1 MKKYM
6 FLTLALLLSAATGAW
21 AQDKNNDCADNS
33 PVADKAVQAS
43 RVAAARP
50 RKVAAKFG
58 EVEFSF
64 NCSTASQYGVATDGE
79 YIYTSN
85 WGYSDL
91 AETFFKYDLD
101 GNFIEAFNIPDVP
114 KAIRDM
120 TYDGEYFYGATN
132 SNTVY
137 IMDLENK
144 TKIGTLTIPIAAR
157 GITYDPK
164 RDGFWAVG
172 NWSGPLALYDRDGNR
187 IQDGIYA
194 GDVSGIAYYEDEDGE
209 EHILQLNNGNNYV
222 YDYNITTNTLDG
234 AVLYLGNVPG
244 NNGSSGGAFIGEYNG
259 QVCLFADIQQDP
271 NLIGIVPIANAK
283 PVDNYDL
290 TGTTGKCFW
299 GYNEEKKELT
309 IWGDG
314 AMANYSDAQ
323 DCPWYEFADDVET
336 LIIKSGVTRIGHRAF
351 YSMERLTFATIPNTV
366 ETIGN
371 YAFYS
376 CTRLPFIS
384 IPASVTDMG
393 RDIFWHCYEMKNAY
407 VYADVNV
414 LTWTDTDCD
423 DFTLN
428 RNTKCHVTDADAWNE
443 KFGESVNVTFVGDL
457 KPVPAAYANEDAF
470 ELNEGENKHG
480 KIVFYAD
487 GVVATK
493 AKAGAA
499 VMVIVK
505 PIKGYIAELVY
516 GTGYSSW
523 EQAQSRMKKAPTMDI
538 IGDIEFTK
546 LKDNVWSFAMPGSD
560 VEISVVYRK
569 LMTHNSIKIQNIQA
583 VTYNGEFLKPTFTV
597 KDGTKVLTLDTDY
610 TVEYS
615 NNFNAALATDANAP
629 TLTVTGIGSYAGETT
644 KTFTIN
650 KKALTVTAVDT
661 TVVYAG
667 EPAFDVEYNGFVG
680 EETEDVLGGELAYE
694 CDYTTESPVG
704 STFTITP
711 SGLTAQNYI
720 INFATGTLTVVEDLT
735 DAKAA
740 LQTAIAIASNINPEG
755 LADAIAAAQTAL
767 TAEDATGESL
777 AQATETLEAAIKTYL
792 GEVLPKLGA
801 IVEGLNDETLNA
813 AYADAQAALAK
824 EDVTPQELVAAMQNI
839 ITAAQAVAPEHL
851 QNLKGYA
858 EKYGAEEAAT
868 LVDNA
873 LAAIEAGNVSQ
884 IITTMT
890 AVRETA
896 TPLATAIL
904 TQIIGYAQSY
914 SGFEEDVTAAQAA
927 LDGGNYITMI
937 TTAKALYAKLMAA
950 ANDYVASAKAIPT
963 EGKVGVDELNAA
975 ITAAEQALAAQ
986 DSDFSAINT
995 AIANLVAAVKAF
1007 EEANKTTGVE
1017 KIENGKLKIENYYD
1031 LNGRKVNGQLKKGV
1045 YIVGGHKVVIK

>member
-6 FLTLALLLSAATGAW
+6 FLTLALLITAATGAW
-21 AQDKNNDCADNS
+21 AEEFNYDFNDQTLQGWSVIKVKPNGGTWLPSSQNPAGYNYSTLGPDGSFCLSYSYIDYDGAYNTDNYLVS
-33 PVADKAVQAS
+33 PQAYQIND
-43 RVAAARP
+43 
-50 RKVAAKFG
+50 
-58 EVEFSF
+58 E
-64 NCSTASQYGVATDGE
+64 ASM
-79 YIYTSN
+79 
-85 WGYSDL
+85 
-91 AETFFKYDLD
+91 TFFLSFGNGAYPDYAEICIATTEDYPTAEDFVAIWTNEDYRGGTIGYTDWAEITVDLS
-101 GNFIEAFNIPDVP
+101 A
-114 KAIRDM
+114 
-120 TYDGEYFYGATN
+120 
-132 SNTVY
+132 
-137 IMDLENK
+137 
-144 TKIGTLTIPIAAR
+144 
-157 GITYDPK
+157 
-164 RDGFWAVG
+164 
-172 NWSGPLALYDRDGNR
+172 
-187 IQDGIYA
+187 YA
-194 GDVSGIAYYEDEDGE
+194 GQKVWIAYHHKDYDNYELWLDNITIDTG
-209 EHILQLNNGNNYV
+209 IKP
-222 YDYNITTNTLDG
+222 YNIT
-234 AVLYLGNVPG
+234 
-244 NNGSSGGAFIGEYNG
+244 GE
-259 QVCLFADIQQDP
+259 
-271 NLIGIVPIANAK
+271 
-283 PVDNYDL
+283 
-290 TGTTGKCFW
+290 TGKCFW
-299 GYNEEKKELT
+299 SYNEEKKELT

-470 ELNEGENKHG
+470 ELNEGENDHG

-538 IGDIEFTK
+538 IGDIEFAK

-694 CDYTTESPVG
+694 CDYTTESAVG

-711 SGLTAQNYI
+711 SGLTAQNYNI
-720 INFATGTLTVVEDLT
+720 TFATGTLTVVEDLT

>member
-6 FLTLALLLSAATGAW
+6 FLTLALLITAATGAW
-21 AQDKNNDCADNS
+21 AEEFNYDFNDQTLQGWSVIKVKPNGGTWLPSSQNPAGYNYSTLGPDGSFCLSYSYIDYDGAYNTDNYLVS
-33 PVADKAVQAS
+33 PQAYQIND
-43 RVAAARP
+43 
-50 RKVAAKFG
+50 
-58 EVEFSF
+58 E
-64 NCSTASQYGVATDGE
+64 ASM
-79 YIYTSN
+79 
-85 WGYSDL
+85 
-91 AETFFKYDLD
+91 TFFLSFGNGAYPDYAEICIATTEDYPTAEDFVAIWTNEDYRGGTIGYTDWAEITVDLS
-101 GNFIEAFNIPDVP
+101 A
-114 KAIRDM
+114 
-120 TYDGEYFYGATN
+120 
-132 SNTVY
+132 
-137 IMDLENK
+137 
-144 TKIGTLTIPIAAR
+144 
-157 GITYDPK
+157 
-164 RDGFWAVG
+164 
-172 NWSGPLALYDRDGNR
+172 
-187 IQDGIYA
+187 YA
-194 GDVSGIAYYEDEDGE
+194 GQKVWIAYHHKD
-209 EHILQLNNGNNYV
+209 
-222 YDYNITTNTLDG
+222 YDNFELWLDNITIDTGIEPYNIT
-234 AVLYLGNVPG
+234 
-244 NNGSSGGAFIGEYNG
+244 GE
-259 QVCLFADIQQDP
+259 
-271 NLIGIVPIANAK
+271 
-283 PVDNYDL
+283 
-290 TGTTGKCFW
+290 TGKCFW
-299 GYNEEKKELT
+299 SYNEEKKELT

-443 KFGESVNVTFVGDL
+443 KFGESINVTFVGDL

-711 SGLTAQNYI
+711 SGLTAQNYN
-720 INFATGTLTVVEDLT
+720 INFATGTLTVVTDQKSVEAMEKIDAIGEVAYTDESKALIDDAREAYDALT
-735 DAKAA
+735 DAQK
-740 LQTAIAIASNINPEG
+740 
-755 LADAIAAAQTAL
+755 
-767 TAEDATGESL
+767 
-777 AQATETLEAAIKTYL
+777 
-792 GEVLPKLGA
+792 
-801 IVEGLNDETLNA
+801 
-813 AYADAQAALAK
+813 
-824 EDVTPQELVAAMQNI
+824 
-839 ITAAQAVAPEHL
+839 
-851 QNLKGYA
+851 
-858 EKYGAEEAAT
+858 T
-868 LVDNA
+868 LVDN
-873 LAAIEAGNVSQ
+873 L
-884 IITTMT
+884 
-890 AVRETA
+890 
-896 TPLATAIL
+896 
-904 TQIIGYAQSY
+904 
-914 SGFEEDVTAAQAA
+914 DV
-927 LDGGNYITMI
+927 L
-937 TTAKALYAKLMAA
+937 
-950 ANDYVASAKAIPT
+950 
-963 EGKVGVDELNAA
+963 
-975 ITAAEQALAAQ
+975 TAAEEKYAELKAAADQAAADAVSAKINAIGEVKYNDASKAKIDDAREGYDALTDDQKALVNNLNVLTDAEAKYAELA
-986 DSDFSAINT
+986 N
-995 AIANLVAAVKAF
+995 IA
-1007 EEANKTTGVE
+1007 TGVE

>member
-6 FLTLALLLSAATGAW
+6 FLTLALLITAATGAW
-21 AQDKNNDCADNS
+21 AQEFNYDFNDQTLQGWS
-33 PVADKAVQAS
+33 VI
-43 RVAAARP
+43 
-50 RKVAAKFG
+50 KVKPNG
-58 EVEFSF
+58 GTWLPSSQNPTGYDYSTLGPDGSF
-64 NCSTASQYGVATDGE
+64 CLS
-79 YIYTSN
+79 
-85 WGYSDL
+85 YS
-91 AETFFKYDLD
+91 
-101 GNFIEAFNIPDVP
+101 FID
-114 KAIRDM
+114 
-120 TYDGEYFYGATN
+120 YDGAYNTDNYLVSPQAYQIKDEASINFWLSFANSAYPDYAEICIATTEDYPTAEDFVAIWTN
-132 SNTVY
+132 EDYRGSIGYTDWAEITV
-137 IMDLENK
+137 DLS
-144 TKIGTLTIPIAAR
+144 A
-157 GITYDPK
+157 Y
-164 RDGFWAVG
+164 VG
-172 NWSGPLALYDRDGNR
+172 QKVW
-187 IQDGIYA
+187 
-194 GDVSGIAYYEDEDGE
+194 IAYHHKDYDNYELWLDNITIDTGVEP
-209 EHILQLNNGNNYV
+209 
-222 YDYNITTNTLDG
+222 YNIT
-234 AVLYLGNVPG
+234 
-244 NNGSSGGAFIGEYNG
+244 GE
-259 QVCLFADIQQDP
+259 
-271 NLIGIVPIANAK
+271 
-283 PVDNYDL
+283 
-290 TGTTGKCFW
+290 TGKCFW

-314 AMANYSDAQ
+314 AMANYSNAQ

-470 ELNEGENKHG
+470 ELNEGENDHG

-499 VMVIVK
+499 VMVTVK

-569 LMTHNSIKIQNIQA
+569 LMTHNSIKIQNIQT

-644 KTFTIN
+644 QTFTIN
-650 KKALTVTAVDT
+650 KKTLIVTAVDT

-694 CDYTTESPVG
+694 CDYTTESAVG

-711 SGLTAQNYI
+711 SGLTAQNYN
-720 INFATGTLTVVEDLT
+720 INFATGTLTVVTDQKSVEAMEKIDAIGEVAYTDESKALIDDAREAYDALT
-735 DAKAA
+735 DAQK
-740 LQTAIAIASNINPEG
+740 
-755 LADAIAAAQTAL
+755 
-767 TAEDATGESL
+767 
-777 AQATETLEAAIKTYL
+777 
-792 GEVLPKLGA
+792 
-801 IVEGLNDETLNA
+801 
-813 AYADAQAALAK
+813 
-824 EDVTPQELVAAMQNI
+824 
-839 ITAAQAVAPEHL
+839 
-851 QNLKGYA
+851 
-858 EKYGAEEAAT
+858 T
-868 LVDNA
+868 LVDN
-873 LAAIEAGNVSQ
+873 L
-884 IITTMT
+884 
-890 AVRETA
+890 
-896 TPLATAIL
+896 
-904 TQIIGYAQSY
+904 
-914 SGFEEDVTAAQAA
+914 DV
-927 LDGGNYITMI
+927 L
-937 TTAKALYAKLMAA
+937 
-950 ANDYVASAKAIPT
+950 
-963 EGKVGVDELNAA
+963 
-975 ITAAEQALAAQ
+975 TAAEEKYAELKAAADQAAADAVSAKINAIGEVKYNDASKAKIDDAREGYDALTDDQKALVNNLNVLTDAEAKYAELA
-986 DSDFSAINT
+986 N
-995 AIANLVAAVKAF
+995 IA
-1007 EEANKTTGVE
+1007 TGVE

-1031 LNGRKVNGQLKKGV
+1031 LKGRKVNGQLKKGV

>member
-6 FLTLALLLSAATGAW
+6 FLTLALLITAATGAW
-21 AQDKNNDCADNS
+21 AEEFNYDFNDQTLQGWSVIKVKPNGGTWLPSSQNPAGYNYSTLGPDGSFCLSYSYIDYDGAYNTDNYLVS
-33 PVADKAVQAS
+33 PQAYQIN
-43 RVAAARP
+43 
-50 RKVAAKFG
+50 
-58 EVEFSF
+58 EE
-64 NCSTASQYGVATDGE
+64 ASM
-79 YIYTSN
+79 
-85 WGYSDL
+85 
-91 AETFFKYDLD
+91 TFFLSF
-101 GNFIEAFNIPDVP
+101 GNGYYPDY
-114 KAIRDM
+114 AEICI
-120 TYDGEYFYGATN
+120 ATTEDYPTAEDFVRIWTN
-132 SNTVY
+132 EDY
-137 IMDLENK
+137 
-144 TKIGTLTIPIAAR
+144 
-157 GITYDPK
+157 
-164 RDGFWAVG
+164 RDGTIGYTDWAEITVDL
-172 NWSGPLALYDRDGNR
+172 SE
-187 IQDGIYA
+187 YA
-194 GDVSGIAYYEDEDGE
+194 GQKVWIAYHHKD
-209 EHILQLNNGNNYV
+209 
-222 YDYNITTNTLDG
+222 YDNFELWLDNITIDTGIEPYNIT
-234 AVLYLGNVPG
+234 
-244 NNGSSGGAFIGEYNG
+244 GE
-259 QVCLFADIQQDP
+259 
-271 NLIGIVPIANAK
+271 
-283 PVDNYDL
+283 
-290 TGTTGKCFW
+290 TGKCFW

-470 ELNEGENKHG
+470 ELNEGENDHG

-499 VMVIVK
+499 VMVTVK

-629 TLTVTGIGSYAGETT
+629 TLTVTGIGSYAGETA

-694 CDYTTESPVG
+694 CDYTTESAVG

-711 SGLTAQNYI
+711 SGLTAQNYN
-720 INFATGTLTVVEDLT
+720 INFATGTLTVVTDQKSVEAMEKIDAIGEVAYTDESKALIDDAREAYDALT
-735 DAKAA
+735 DAQK
-740 LQTAIAIASNINPEG
+740 
-755 LADAIAAAQTAL
+755 
-767 TAEDATGESL
+767 
-777 AQATETLEAAIKTYL
+777 
-792 GEVLPKLGA
+792 
-801 IVEGLNDETLNA
+801 
-813 AYADAQAALAK
+813 
-824 EDVTPQELVAAMQNI
+824 
-839 ITAAQAVAPEHL
+839 
-851 QNLKGYA
+851 
-858 EKYGAEEAAT
+858 T
-868 LVDNA
+868 LVDN
-873 LAAIEAGNVSQ
+873 L
-884 IITTMT
+884 
-890 AVRETA
+890 
-896 TPLATAIL
+896 
-904 TQIIGYAQSY
+904 
-914 SGFEEDVTAAQAA
+914 DV
-927 LDGGNYITMI
+927 L
-937 TTAKALYAKLMAA
+937 
-950 ANDYVASAKAIPT
+950 
-963 EGKVGVDELNAA
+963 
-975 ITAAEQALAAQ
+975 TAAEEKYAELKAAADQAAADAVSAKINAIGEVKYNDASKAKIDDAREGYDALTDDQKALVNNLNVLTDAEAKYVELA
-986 DSDFSAINT
+986 N
-995 AIANLVAAVKAF
+995 IA
-1007 EEANKTTGVE
+1007 TGVE